1 MNFSNISS
9 WNVIDEEGL
18 NRDAPYTSVSY
29 QTLLV
34 LTFMVAYLVLVDLSF
49 ERLIDLICDPINA
62 FFSWVKK
69 QVPNFEYRKQ
79 EASNPKVCTVE
90 QQMQVQ
96 RKAVLLRRREQM
108 KRKQDFLENPWYRQ
122 LYGYRQSKSGFIDNW
137 RWKEFPGLIPPISV
151 NGHDESHAKTSSCDS
166 GKSVEN
172 STVYLDFAGA
182 ALPTQG
188 QLHEIYLHNKS
199 ATNQIMGNPH
209 SMSS

>member
-122 LYGYRQSKSGFIDNW
+122 YYVYRQSKSGFIDN
-137 RWKEFPGLIPPISV
+137 KGTNE
-151 NGHDESHAKTSSCDS
+151 
-166 GKSVEN
+166 SVE
-172 STVYLDFAGA
+172 VDC
-182 ALPTQG
+182 
-188 QLHEIYLHNKS
+188 
-199 ATNQIMGNPH
+199 
-209 SMSS
+209 